1 MTFYASL
8 MVIVYP
14 IGIPALYIVLLFK
27 ARKELAIPELQL
39 SEATRSK
46 SFMKTFFGYHART
59 SKEHTEAD
67 ARWEKLREEH
77 YLNFLIQP
85 YEQRVYWFEVM
96 RRLFLSGV
104 LILFGAGTVTQVVA
118 ACGICLFTIKTFLYY
133 AAFDDPDDDF
143 IAEVAQYQ
151 LFGILWIGLLLRFNN
166 LIIEEGG
173 DSLIPDERALGLF
186 LTFIVFLGPGL
197 VVLLALRADFVARN
211 PSADDEAHVAQM
223 GGTSAFT
230 SENPLHDD
238 P

>member
-1 MTFYASL
+1 MTVYASL

-14 IGIPALYIVLLFK
+14 IGIPALYVVLLFK

-77 YLNFLIQP
+77 YLSFLIQP
-85 YEQRVYWFEVM
+85 YEQRVYWFEVVEVM

-104 LILFGAGTVTQVVA
+104 LILFGAGTVTQVVV
-118 ACGICLFTIKTFLYY
+118 ACGICLMTIKIFLFY

-143 IAEVAQYQ
+143 IAEVAQLQ
-151 LFGILWIGLLLRFNN
+151 LFGIL
-166 LIIEEGG
+166 
-173 DSLIPDERALGLF
+173 S
-186 LTFIVFLGPGL
+186 
-197 VVLLALRADFVARN
+197 
-211 PSADDEAHVAQM
+211 
-223 GGTSAFT
+223 
-230 SENPLHDD
+230 
-238 P
+238 